1 MGSFITGTE
10 LEVIRDEENWDEWE
24 TCTIREYSQGQKDAM
39 DKELIEMA
47 GQVGQVPRIVMQG
60 ALVPIL
66 LAGIESWTLTM
77 DGKENGPAAPVTR
90 EWMGKLRPSY
100 AGFIVD
106 EIRRLNAGRTTAEE
120 RDFLRQV
127 GLGDTDEGQAAD

>member
-10 LEVIRDEENWDEWE
+10 LTVIHDEENWEDFESV
-24 TCTIREYSQGQKDAM
+24 TIREYSQGQKDIM

-60 ALVPIL
+60 ALVPVM

-77 DGKENGPAAPVTR
+77 DGNKNGPVAPVTR
-90 EWMGKLRPSY
+90 EWMGKLKPSY
-100 AGFIVD
+100 ASFIVKK
-106 EIRRLNAGRTTAEE
+106 IRELNQGRTTAEE
-120 RDFLRQV
+120 QDFLREV
-127 GLGDTDEGQAAD
+127 GLGDTEQDESAG